1 MQSVAALIVFG
12 AVAGSGS
19 VPAAESADR
28 PARLAVDPAGE
39 IERCRRSWA
48 RHGRIAGETRVTVWL
63 DANGRVT
70 GVQTDLAAEPLVA
83 QAAQCAALG
92 LRYDPAMRE
101 GKPVAGSLVV
111 PIGFVTPPVIHRSPT
126 HEQWMRCYPKSH
138 RHEGIE
144 GRVEL
149 TIAVGPTGK
158 VLRHAVPPDT
168 EEWLA
173 KAADCIIRYMSFR
186 PGSDRGVA
194 VEATA
199 TMPVY
204 FKINDISLEAFA
216 SAAAPTITGLRRKE
230 PVDEHPMPISSEE
243 EILAAYRHCYP
254 PDLDASANITYEIN
268 VEISGVVR
276 KVEVAKGSGDPRLDE
291 AGACILRKLKFRPA
305 TFNGHAVTDTLHWPL
320 LVRPPP

>member
-1 MQSVAALIVFG
+1 MQPVAVLVALG
-12 AVAGSGS
+12 ALAGGED
-19 VPAAESADR
+19 VPSAGSADR
-28 PARLAVDPAGE
+28 PPRLAIDPAGE
-39 IERCRRSWA
+39 VDRCRRAWA
-48 RHGRIAGETRVTVWL
+48 RHGRIAGETEVTVWV

-70 GVQTDLAAEPLVA
+70 GVQTRADAEPLLA

-101 GKPVAGSLVV
+101 GRPVAGSLVV
-111 PIGFVTPPVIHRSPT
+111 PIGFVTPPEIHRSPT

-149 TIAVGPTGK
+149 TITVGTTGK
-158 VLRHAVPPDT
+158 LLRHSVPPGTD
-168 EEWLA
+168 EWLV
-173 KAADCIIRYMSFR
+173 KAADCVVRHMSFR
-186 PGSDRGVA
+186 PGTDRGVPA
-194 VEATA
+194 QATVL
-199 TMPVY
+199 MPVY
-204 FKINDISLEAFA
+204 FKVSDISLQAFA

-230 PVDEHPMPISSEE
+230 PVDEDPAPISSEE
-243 EILAAYRHCYP
+243 EILAAYRDCYP
-254 PDLDASANITYEIN
+254 PGLDASADITYEIN

-276 KVEVAKGSGDPRLDE
+276 RVGVVKGSGDPRLDE
-291 AGACILRKLKFRPA
+291 AGACILRRLKFRPA